1 MAKVIAN
8 TKIKREKGF
17 LYFLNKKGDVAKVA
31 MKRAGKKADKKQT
44 IVAKAGIKRK
54 QGYLY
59 FIDKKG
65 NVAEAK
71 MSRGKKK

>member
-1 MAKVIAN
+1 MGKVIAK
-8 TKIKREKGF
+8 TGIKREKGF
-17 LYFLNKKGDVAKVA
+17 LYFLNKKGDVAKVQMA
-31 MKRAGKKADKKQT
+31 RSGKKTSKSQMV
-44 IVAKAGIKRK
+44 VAKTGIKRK

-71 MSRGKKK
+71 MKRGKR